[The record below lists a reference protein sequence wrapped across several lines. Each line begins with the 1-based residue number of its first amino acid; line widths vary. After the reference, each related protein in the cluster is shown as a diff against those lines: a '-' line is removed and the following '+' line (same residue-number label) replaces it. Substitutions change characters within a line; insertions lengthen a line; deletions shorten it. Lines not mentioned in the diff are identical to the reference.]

1 MKTRVLIVALC
12 LAGCASDEDVA
23 AETDQD
29 GVIEEAMTTDEG
41 DDSEYGD
48 DPEPDLHQDPE
59 QALAAIPEA
68 MRPAEL
74 LEQLKSHLIV
84 PDLSRGGRA
93 FFTDIVTV
101 EPGADVTFCT
111 YLDYVTEDVLYLHD
125 TLGSQTRHG
134 HHAIMQYLTTPQEP
148 GTRACPD
155 DADLDAQL
163 GQILGGT
170 GGEGNSAIVLPAN
183 VVSEVPAGAQ
193 LVINHHWINTGDEAI
208 EAQAEMITVP
218 PESEDD
224 MVIARAMA
232 VVMTEFEIAAGE
244 TGKASV
250 ECTFESDA
258 QLLSMIGHQHQWG
271 THVRAERMGDSPEMI
286 FDHDYTP
293 EMVSQPITTDFSVDA
308 PFEFATGDTVRMTCD
323 WHNTSDTMI
332 TFPRE
337 MCVLFGWQ
345 IGAEKDTTCINGAWL

>member
-1 MKTRVLIVALC
+1 MKTRVLIFALC
-12 LAGCASDEDVA
+12 LAGCASEEEVADEA
-23 AETDQD
+23 DQD
-29 GVIEEAMTTDEG
+29 GVTDEAMTADEG
-41 DDSEYGD
+41 D
-48 DPEPDLHQDPE
+48 EPDYGHEPDPNIHPDPE

-68 MRPAEL
+68 MRPPEML
-74 LEQLKSHLIV
+74 DELKSKLIV

-101 EPGADVTFCT
+101 EAGADVTFCT

-125 TLGSQTRHG
+125 TLGSQTGSG
-134 HHAIMQYLTTPQEP
+134 HHAIMQYLDTPQEP

-170 GGEGNSAIVLPAN
+170 GGEGNGAIVLPAN

-193 LVINHHWINTGDEAI
+193 LVINHHWINTSDEAMQ
-208 EAQAEMITVP
+208 AQAEMITVP

-224 MVIARAMA
+224 LIIARAMT
-232 VVMTEFEIAAGE
+232 VVMTDFEIPAGE

-250 ECTFESDA
+250 DCAFESDVRM
-258 QLLSMIGHQHQWG
+258 LSMIGHQHQWG
-271 THVRAERMGDSPEMI
+271 THVRAERMGENPEMI

-293 EMVSQPITTDFSVDA
+293 EMISQPITTDFSIDE
-308 PFEFATGDTVRMTCD
+308 PFVFAEGDTVRMTCD
-323 WHNTSDTMI
+323 WHNTSDSMI
-332 TFPRE
+332 VFPRE

-345 IGAEKDTTCINGAWL
+345 IGAEQDSICYNGSWL